1 MDIQSQQHPQL
12 DRIAELV
19 KEMKFAMLTTEEPD
33 GALRSRPMST
43 MQMDGE
49 GNLWFFTALSSHK
62 VAEAQQH
69 RQVNLAYA
77 RSDKQDY
84 LSISG
89 MVEIVRD
96 KQKMQELWSVWVKPW
111 FPDGLDDPDLVL
123 MKVSITEAE
132 YWDSPGSTAMQ
143 LYGLA
148 KGIMTGNTDA
158 MGENRRVI
166 M

>member
-89 MVEIVRD
+89 TVEIVRD